1 MCKKK
6 CGIHID
12 KEKVI
17 EEERTAVRELA
28 NGADYWIVC
37 KKKLSHP
44 ILTLPRCV
52 LVPQCIRQKS

>member
-6 CGIHID
+6 CGIDID

-28 NGADYWIVC
+28 NGADY
-37 KKKLSHP
+37 
-44 ILTLPRCV
+44 
-52 LVPQCIRQKS
+52 